1 MKIRLFLMAWL
12 LGAAMSAHAASD
24 FDTAN
29 EQFGSGRYEEAAR
42 GYHLALDKGIQAA
55 EVYYNLGLAE
65 TKAGKVAE
73 ASLSFQRALTLN
85 PALEPARR
93 ELLAL
98 SAKFNIEIP
107 EATWVN
113 RLASAIPR
121 ESWWIGGAVVAWLG
135 AFIILGGL
143 FARARRGTILIV
155 GVIIFIFGKA
165 ALGLAWT
172 SDPLIQNQDLVVL
185 VADGPNRLR
194 SAPVD
199 NSETIASLAGGS
211 TVALLSERGKWAYC
225 ASLDGKRGWVERS
238 GLQPVIPRKPETP
251 NAANAG

>member
-1 MKIRLFLMAWL
+1 MKIRCFLMAL
-12 LGAAMSAHAASD
+12 FLGAALSAHASSD
-24 FDTAN
+24 FDAAN
-29 EQFGSGRYEEAAR
+29 EQFGSGRYDEAAR

-65 TKAGKVAE
+65 TKAGKVAQ

-85 PALEPARR
+85 PALEPARG

-98 SAKFNIEIP
+98 SEKSNIEVP
-107 EATWVN
+107 EATWIN
-113 RLASAIPR
+113 RLASAIPL
-121 ESWWIGGAVVAWLG
+121 ESWWVGGAVVAWLG

-143 FARARRGTILIV
+143 FARTRRGTLLIL

-165 ALGLAWT
+165 ALVLAWT

-185 VADGPNRLR
+185 TTEGPNRLR

-199 NSETIASLAGGS
+199 NSETVLSLAGGS
-211 TVALLSERGKWAYC
+211 TVAVLSERGKWAYC
-225 ASLDGKRGWVERS
+225 ASLDGKRGWVERT
-238 GLQPVIPRKPETP
+238 GIQPVIPRKSPTTNSLHP
-251 NAANAG
+251 D